1 MSFAVSDPAWS
12 FTPPRLF
19 LSPEEGG
26 SFLEGLLQIGR
37 IALLLSP
44 FIAVGAL
51 WIVTLKRKVAL
62 QTSVLRDELDR
73 LERAEREVARLN
85 IELRRT
91 QKEIAFTLGEVIE
104 SRSRETANHVR
115 RVAAMS
121 EYMAAMIGMSVEDS
135 RRVGLASSMHDI
147 GKIGVPD
154 SVLNKPGKL
163 TSDEFEIVKTHSTIG
178 YEILSR
184 AGGDLFDL
192 AALIAHEHHE
202 RWDGGGYPRGIG
214 GESIALEARIVA
226 VVDVF
231 DALSHDRVYKKAW
244 DMDRVLD
251 FLGEERGAQF
261 DPQVVDVFLENSM
274 ALIDISLS
282 MPDENRCDLFYL
294 YDNMDVRG
302 KDEMIDVS
310 LSLSEA

>member
-1 MSFAVSDPAWS
+1 MQV
-12 FTPPRLF
+12 
-19 LSPEEGG
+19 G
-26 SFLEGLLQIGR
+26 QIG
-37 IALLLSP
+37 LLLSP
-44 FIAVGAL
+44 FLAITAL
-51 WIVTLKRKVAL
+51 WIITLKRKVAA
-62 QTSVLRDELDR
+62 QTGVLREELDR
-73 LERAEREVARLN
+73 LEKAEREVARLN
-85 IELRRT
+85 TELRRT

-121 EYMAAMIGMSVEDS
+121 EYMAAMMGMSVEES
-135 RRVGLASSMHDI
+135 RKIALASSMHDI
-147 GKIGVPD
+147 GKIGIPD

-163 TSDEFEIVKTHSTIG
+163 TYDEFEIVKTHATIG

-192 AALIAHEHHE
+192 AAVIAHEHHE
-202 RWDGGGYPRGIG
+202 RWDGGGYPRGLRG
-214 GESIALEARIVA
+214 DSIALEARIVS

-261 DPQVVDVFLENSM
+261 DPMVVDMFLENSR

-282 MPDENRCDLFYL
+282 MPDEDRCDLFTL
-294 YDNMDVRG
+294 HDNMEER
-302 KDEMIDVS
+302 
-310 LSLSEA
+310 SEAVAPTVKGRVLNYSTA

>member
-1 MSFAVSDPAWS
+1 M
-12 FTPPRLF
+12 
-19 LSPEEGG
+19 
-26 SFLEGLLQIGR
+26 
-37 IALLLSP
+37 LSP
-44 FIAVGAL
+44 FIAISAL

-62 QTSVLRDELDR
+62 QTSALRDELDR

-121 EYMAAMIGMSVEDS
+121 EYLAAMIGMSVEDS
-135 RRVGLASSMHDI
+135 RRIGLASSMHDI

-154 SVLNKPGKL
+154 LVLNKPGRL

-261 DPQVVDVFLENSM
+261 DPQVVDMFLENSR

-294 YDNMDVRG
+294 YDNMDVRDR
-302 KDEMIDVS
+302 DEMVEAS
-310 LSLSEA
+310 LSLSEV